1 MALGGG
7 SFITQNKVI
16 PGAYINFISK
26 NSSILSMSDRGV
38 ASMALEL
45 DWGVDDQIFEVT
57 LEDLQKDSLK
67 IFGYEYT
74 SDKLKGLRDLFKSVK
89 KLYCYKLTTGGVKAS
104 NDYATAKYCGKRG
117 NDLKI
122 VIKNNVD
129 QSSHYDVMTYLGSE
143 LVDTQTVNDKTQLL
157 PNDYVEFKTTT
168 LNLQEQTAGVPLSN
182 GTNGTVNGAS
192 HQKYL
197 EKIESYSFNVI
208 GVLSTD
214 DAIKNLYISFVK
226 RLRDDVGSKFQVVM
240 YSKAADYLGVINVKN
255 KVKGDDAA
263 SLVYWVTGITAAC
276 PINKSNLNRK
286 YDGEFEVEA
295 EFTQTQLEQAILG
308 GEFALHKVG
317 DDIRVLNDIN
327 SFTTITDDVGD
338 IYKDNQTIRII
349 DQFASEIQKIFITK
363 YLGIAPND
371 KDTQISF
378 WADVVKIFQEFRR
391 MRAIEE
397 FNPDDDII
405 VNRTGKKT
413 IDVLTALTVIGTVEK
428 LYMTVKVA

>member
-7 SFITQNKVI
+7 SFITKNKII

-26 NSSILSMSDRGV
+26 NSSNLSMSDRGT

-45 DWGVDDQIFEVT
+45 DWGVDDQIFTVT

-74 SDKLKGLRDLFKSVK
+74 NDKLKGLRDLFKSIK

-104 NDYATAKYCGKRG
+104 NDYATAKYCGTRG

-129 QSSHYDVMTYLGSE
+129 QGGHFDVMTYLGTE
-143 LVDTQTVNDKTQLL
+143 LVDIQTVNNKAQLV
-157 PNDYVEFKTTT
+157 PNDYVEFKTGT
-168 LNLQEQTAGVPLSN
+168 LTLQEQTAGVSLAN
-182 GTNGTVNGAS
+182 GTNGTVNGSS

-197 EKIESYSFNVI
+197 DKIESYSFNTM

-214 DAIKNLYISFVK
+214 DSVKNLYVSFVK
-226 RLRDDVGSKFQVVM
+226 RLRDDVGSKFQVVL
-240 YSKAADYLGVINVKN
+240 YKKNADYLGVINVKN
-255 KVKGDDAA
+255 KVIGDNEA

-276 PINKSNLNRK
+276 PINKSNLNKR
-286 YDGEFEVEA
+286 YDGEFQVEA
-295 EFTQTQLEQAILG
+295 EFTQLQLEQAILG

-327 SFTTITDDVGD
+327 SFTTITDEVGD
-338 IYKDNQTIRII
+338 IYKDNQTIRVI
-349 DQFASEIQKIFITK
+349 DQCAIEVQKIFISK

-371 KDTQISF
+371 ADTRISF
-378 WADVVKIFQEFRR
+378 WADMVKIFQGFRR

-397 FNPDDDII
+397 FDPDHDII
-405 VNRTGKKT
+405 VNSVGKKS
-413 IDVLTALTVIGTVEK
+413 IEILAALSVIGTLEK
-428 LYMTVKVA
+428 LYMTVKVS